1 MRGDKTE
8 SYKLF
13 NYNQRREIKETKSKK
28 RKEKKATTNM
38 QALFQQYQESLKYKW
53 SKYNNEKQRLSEW
66 IFKKTRPDYELATI
80 NPP

>member
-53 SKYNNEKQRLSEW
+53 SKYNNEKQRLSE
-66 IFKKTRPDYELATI
+66 
-80 NPP
+80 